1 MRTDFGIWGGHVEL
15 FEHYYGWR
23 DYRQACI
30 ENGVNPRTGQPFE
43 AQLLEALN
51 TGNTALLEASPDT
64 KADFATFLWEPI
76 QANFYQG
83 YDYVQAQWEKYL
95 GIESVNTFDEVR
107 IKGING
113 LSGIGYVGD
122 LGQYPGLRRT
132 FRPEAA
138 IVVDIYGGIY
148 AMSRKL
154 LRSQGVEK
162 ITQRNPDDM
171 GQAMADFVTQMFVA
185 LVVANP
191 TAPDGT
197 AMYHSSRGNTTTADI
212 SEDSIV
218 DAAVW
223 LRTRKDPDG
232 RPIRSNIRSAV
243 VQNDRPALRIRQAVN
258 SQLTGIVDNDIPT
271 TQMGRGTSNPLA
283 SSDLLPADGIVI
295 DPWFPDANDVYYFG
309 DPNRNPAFVAAFL
322 DGQRRPLIGMED
334 ATVMHLSISNGS
346 GHDPYSYL
354 RDTID
359 YKTRHDVGVT
369 AVEPLSTYRQ
379 VPA

>member
-1 MRTDFGIWGGHVEL
+1 
-15 FEHYYGWR
+15 
-23 DYRQACI
+23 
-30 ENGVNPRTGQPFE
+30 
-43 AQLLEALN
+43 
-51 TGNTALLEASPDT
+51 
-64 KADFATFLWEPI
+64 
-76 QANFYQG
+76 
-83 YDYVQAQWEKYL
+83 
-95 GIESVNTFDEVR
+95 
-107 IKGING
+107 
-113 LSGIGYVGD
+113 
-122 LGQYPGLRRT
+122 
-132 FRPEAA
+132 
-138 IVVDIYGGIY
+138 
-148 AMSRKL
+148 
-154 LRSQGVEK
+154 
-162 ITQRNPDDM
+162 M
-171 GQAMADFVTQMFVA
+171 GQAMADFVTQMFIA

-369 AVEPLSTYRQ
+369 AVEPVSQRDSLAASAIAREHVAAQPTRSSSQQPLVDPIDFLSGASADELVALMREHPDRADAIKAFEEASRGDRARKT
-379 VPA
+379 VLEFEADPEGEGEGGGEPTGPAAPTGPGAPAA